1 MMDRGQTREGG
12 EGWHLRLSHLCESSK
27 VSFWYIWICIY
38 IHTHFNLH
46 CSMLRK
52 RIVCVVP
59 AGYGVPLRDG
69 GRNECYCTKTEI
81 IPIG

>member
-1 MMDRGQTREGG
+1 MVKRERAERAGTY
-12 EGWHLRLSHLCESSK
+12 
-27 VSFWYIWICIY
+27 VSPIY
-38 IHTHFNLH
+38 VKAQRFLFLVYLDLYLYTHTHFNLH

-69 GRNECYCTKTEI
+69 GRSACYCTKTEI